1 MTVKPWEGREAGDT
15 AVCSVRTLP
24 AFDVSVANPARIW
37 DYWLG
42 GKDNFAADRE
52 AAQSVQEALPS
63 LPDAIQRCRAF
74 VRSSVLALAAEH
86 GIRQFLDI
94 GTGLPTVGN
103 VHEVAQQVAPDSRI
117 VYVDFDPIVASH
129 ARALLTSH
137 PEGRA
142 EFVQADLRESEVILV
157 QAGATLDF
165 SQPAAVVLA
174 NILHFIPDA
183 DDPYRIVARLMS
195 AVAPGGFLVIVHGAS
210 DIRAEAAAEGVRR
223 YNEVSSA
230 PLTFRSREQVTRFF
244 DGLELLDTGGGPGRL
259 GESGGAQLSYFGI
272 GRKP

>member
-1 MTVKPWEGREAGDT
+1 M
-15 AVCSVRTLP
+15 
-24 AFDVSVANPARIW
+24 W

-42 GKDNFAADRE
+42 GKDHFAVDRE
-52 AAQSVQEALPS
+52 AARWVQEAIPS
-63 LPDAIQRCRAF
+63 MPDVIQRCRVFLRTA
-74 VRSSVLALAAEH
+74 VHALAADH

-103 VHEVAQQVAPDSRI
+103 VHEVAQRAAPSSHV
-117 VYVDFDPIVASH
+117 VYVDYDPVVASH

-142 EFVQADLRESEVILV
+142 EFVRADLREPESILSEAAV
-157 QAGATLDF
+157 ALDF
-165 SQPAAVVLA
+165 GQPVAVVLT

-183 DDPYRIVARLMS
+183 DDPHLIVSRLMDPMP
-195 AVAPGGFLVIVHGAS
+195 PGSFLVLVHGAN
-210 DIRAEAAAEGVRR
+210 DIQAGTAAEGTRR

-230 PLTFRSREQVTRFF
+230 PIVFRSREQVTRFF
-244 DGLELLDTGGGPGRL
+244 DGLEMLDAGRGPGRL
-259 GESGGAQLSYFGI
+259 GESGGAQLSYFGL